1 MTTDQ
6 RRHFKRNFTLGVL
19 SGALVNLG
27 LAFIDPFTVIP
38 VFITR
43 LGGSSALVGLTAA
56 VYGAGWFFPQA
67 FVAPLVETRRRVLP
81 IYNAMSL
88 VRLTCYTAVIAAV
101 FALGP
106 SRPHVLLAAVL
117 AGLALSTLAAGV
129 AGVPFM
135 EVASKSFPADAR
147 GTFFGTRRF
156 FGGALGV
163 FAGMLVAIILGND
176 RESPWG
182 LGVAHERVA
191 AVVRAAGLQG
201 HAFPDNYGVLFALGA
216 ACAALGYATFSM
228 VREIPAQTVHAR
240 RSLRAHLDEGFAL
253 LRRHANYRLFLWVRV
268 CWQMT
273 AMAFPF
279 YAIYAYVRLGF
290 SEASVGVFVSVWVGA
305 GVVSNFAW
313 GRLLDRKGNRL
324 VIVATAAI
332 AVLPPVAML
341 LLGRAQGGHGRVAFA
356 VLCAAF
362 LVNGAA
368 RSGRFIANLTYLLEF
383 VPQDHRPRTVGF
395 MNTISF
401 PFMLS
406 PVVGGLLV
414 DALGFEVLFGAS
426 ALFALV
432 SIAVSARLAEPR
444 AERYVGPTVVTP

>member
-6 RRHFKRNFTLGVL
+6 RRHIKRNFTLGVL
-19 SGALVNLG
+19 NGALVNLG

-43 LGGSSALVGLTAA
+43 LGGSSVLVGLTAA
-56 VYGAGWFFPQA
+56 VFGAGWFFPQA

-88 VRLTCYTAVIAAV
+88 VRLAGFAVVIAAV
-101 FALGP
+101 FGLG
-106 SRPHVLLAAVL
+106 SGRPHLLLAAIL
-117 AGLALSTLAAGV
+117 AGLAINTLAAGV
-129 AGVPFM
+129 SGVPFL
-135 EVASKSFPADAR
+135 EVTSKAFPANAR

-163 FAGMLVAIILGND
+163 FAGVLVAIILGTD
-176 RESPWG
+176 QASPG
-182 LGVAHERVA
+182 ALGAAHERVA
-191 AVVRAAGLQG
+191 AAVRAAGLQG
-201 HAFPDNYGVLFALGA
+201 RAFPDNYGVLFALGA
-216 ACAALGYATFSM
+216 VCAALGYAAFSM
-228 VREIPAQTVHAR
+228 VREIPAQTVHPH

-279 YAIYAYVRLGF
+279 YAIYAFVRLGF

-324 VIVATAAI
+324 VMVATAAI

-341 LLGRAQGGHGRVAFA
+341 LLGRASDGHGRGAFL

-368 RSGRFIANLTYLLEF
+368 RAGRFITNLTYLLEF

-395 MNTISF
+395 MNTISS

-414 DALGFEVLFGAS
+414 QAFGFEVLFGAS
-426 ALFALV
+426 ALFALI

-444 AERYVGPTVVTP
+444 AERYVGPTVVAP